1 MGRLTPGLLIY
12 QKLPEL
18 SYAAL
23 HTPWQSSTPAHPLCV
38 VLLLL
43 PGLGPHHTAN
53 RYPARPCGIRYP
65 KAYAVPPGWIKHLC
79 KVLTKSF
86 KQALHTNHPA
96 IWVSMEPLNWLQDQ
110 RKWVVFSEESDYRQT
125 MPPGVP
131 WSVKYSVPW
140 HSSSREVGSQEWGE
154 CTGQRM
160 NGSKHKAS
168 PLCSSWW

>member
-1 MGRLTPGLLIY
+1 M
-12 QKLPEL
+12 
-18 SYAAL
+18 
-23 HTPWQSSTPAHPLCV
+23 

-65 KAYAVPPGWIKHLC
+65 KAYAVPSGWIKHLC
-79 KVLTKSF
+79 KVLTKNF

-131 WSVKYSVPW
+131 WSVKSFCSLAQQLQRSWQPGVGGVHWATDEWFQAQSKPPLQLLVVIVTCSPRVPRSLYLLW
-140 HSSSREVGSQEWGE
+140 KENARSRW
-154 CTGQRM
+154 
-160 NGSKHKAS
+160 
-168 PLCSSWW
+168 